1 MSETILATFDT
12 HEDALAAASALRR
25 EGLKQIELMSSE
37 PIHEAIEREESGSLI
52 TWFAIF
58 GGITGATAATLLTV
72 LTSRHVN
79 IVTGGMPVVSWWAF
93 GVIIFETAMFT
104 AVLFAL
110 GRMLYEGRL
119 LRGLPA
125 VYDEAVNDDQVVLAV
140 ECSDET
146 SVTTAKDIFAQNHAT
161 IKPDTTEQ

>member
-1 MSETILATFDT
+1 MSETILATFET
-12 HEDALAAASALRR
+12 HEDALAAARALRR

-37 PIHEAIEREESGSLI
+37 PIHEAMNGDPAKSLI

-58 GGITGATAATLLTV
+58 GGITGATAAMLLTA

-119 LRGLPA
+119 LRRLPA
-125 VYDEAVNDDQVVLAV
+125 AYDEAVNDDQVVLSV

-146 SVTTAKDIFAQNHAT
+146 SVTTAKDIFEQNHAT
-161 IKPDTTEQ
+161 LKPAATEQ